1 MQKNNTNTK
10 KDESAEETVII
21 KKDPNSS
28 KLNIGTYVAGGLSIV
43 CNILTFGML
52 SMNERCGFKIAS
64 CSSSKTPSTNPETK
78 KNWKEATT
86 EEIKNALKTLED
98 AKKAVTDH
106 ALKENDE
113 ESVKALQTLQNNG
126 KEAETKLKA
135 EISKLDQKLFDT
147 TYTDIDWN
155 SLRK

>member
-1 MQKNNTNTK
+1 
-10 KDESAEETVII
+10 
-21 KKDPNSS
+21 
-28 KLNIGTYVAGGLSIV
+28 
-43 CNILTFGML
+43 
-52 SMNERCGFKIAS
+52 
-64 CSSSKTPSTNPETK
+64 
-78 KNWKEATT
+78 
-86 EEIKNALKTLED
+86 LKTLED

-106 ALKENDE
+106 ALKENEE

>member
-64 CSSSKTPSTNPETK
+64 CSSRKHLALIQKQK
-78 KNWKEATT
+78 KIGK
-86 EEIKNALKTLED
+86 KQLLK
-98 AKKAVTDH
+98 K
-106 ALKENDE
+106 
-113 ESVKALQTLQNNG
+113 
-126 KEAETKLKA
+126 
-135 EISKLDQKLFDT
+135 
-147 TYTDIDWN
+147 
-155 SLRK
+155 